1 MMVIQTHEWNEVCSN
16 TNHLNHTH
24 LYNRDQIK
32 DAVKH
37 DDRNYCSENCA
48 KGHPEGKGCGH
59 TGCACHG

>member
-1 MMVIQTHEWNEVCSN
+1 MPTVTQQKCACPDCVCIV
-16 TNHLNHTH
+16 
-24 LYNRDQIK
+24 DIK

-48 KGHPEGKGCGH
+48 KGHPEGKGFGH